1 MIKKKVQVL
10 GQDID
15 IAYGVATET
24 RFEQMREKK
33 ITDFNMDSFADI
45 MALTCASIVTA
56 YENQEPPLNT
66 KALLHEVP
74 TDELKRLQ
82 CEVLSLKMDY
92 YMSNTTGSITEDSVY
107 DYYQERSQTAG
118 DRGNMLA
125 WAFICTM
132 FAQLIGSKYFRE
144 PYVLA
149 AGGIAYLMLST
160 MQAWWQTV
168 ALWIIKCRIK
178 SKNLRINDYPD
189 WVGGGAWVFYWLKMI
204 VITLTSIYAIVKFIA
219 LL

>member
-1 MIKKKVQVL
+1 MKQRDIIEINGKKYALVPDEIGEGSECENCVL
-10 GQDID
+10 
-15 IAYGVATET
+15 
-24 RFEQMREKK
+24 
-33 ITDFNMDSFADI
+33 ADK
-45 MALTCASIVTA
+45 C
-56 YENQEPPLNT
+56 
-66 KALLHEVP
+66 H
-74 TDELKRLQ
+74 
-82 CEVLSLKMDY
+82 
-92 YMSNTTGSITEDSVY
+92 EDSECICQDRFGREYAEGKKFIEVDDNTLTEEKAY
-107 DYYQERSQTAG
+107 DDYQERSQTAG

-125 WAFICTM
+125 WAFVCTM

-204 VITLTSIYAIVKFIA
+204 VITVTSIYAIVKFIA

>member
-1 MIKKKVQVL
+1 MKDEITINGRRYALIEGFGSNDPCEHCALKKECLDAEYYYCKNFVSHKTPLEDV
-10 GQDID
+10 
-15 IAYGVATET
+15 TET
-24 RFEQMREKK
+24 VTEEK
-33 ITDFNMDSFADI
+33 
-45 MALTCASIVTA
+45 A
-56 YENQEPPLNT
+56 Y
-66 KALLHEVP
+66 
-74 TDELKRLQ
+74 D
-82 CEVLSLKMDY
+82 D
-92 YMSNTTGSITEDSVY
+92 
-107 DYYQERSQTAG
+107 YQERSATAN

-125 WAFICTM
+125 WAFVCTM

-204 VITLTSIYAIVKFIA
+204 VITVTSIYAIVKFIA

>member
-1 MIKKKVQVL
+1 MAKDNTIN
-10 GQDID
+10 IN
-15 IAYGVATET
+15 GVSYALIPDMEGEGSECERCALQEKCHDESDCICQTLFGEDVAKNH
-24 RFEQMREKK
+24 RFELAKECVTEEK
-33 ITDFNMDSFADI
+33 
-45 MALTCASIVTA
+45 A
-56 YENQEPPLNT
+56 Y
-66 KALLHEVP
+66 
-74 TDELKRLQ
+74 D
-82 CEVLSLKMDY
+82 D
-92 YMSNTTGSITEDSVY
+92 
-107 DYYQERSQTAG
+107 YQERSQTAG

-125 WAFICTM
+125 WAFVCTM

-204 VITLTSIYAIVKFIA
+204 VITVTSIYAIVKFIA

>member
-1 MIKKKVQVL
+1 MKDEITINGRRYALIEGFGSNDPCEHCALKKECLDAEYYYCKNFVSHKTPLEDV
-10 GQDID
+10 
-15 IAYGVATET
+15 TET
-24 RFEQMREKK
+24 VTEEK
-33 ITDFNMDSFADI
+33 
-45 MALTCASIVTA
+45 A
-56 YENQEPPLNT
+56 Y
-66 KALLHEVP
+66 
-74 TDELKRLQ
+74 D
-82 CEVLSLKMDY
+82 D
-92 YMSNTTGSITEDSVY
+92 
-107 DYYQERSQTAG
+107 YQERSQTAG

-125 WAFICTM
+125 WAFVCTM

-178 SKNLRINDYPD
+178 SKNLSINDYPD

-204 VITLTSIYAIVKFIA
+204 VITVTSIYAIVKFIA

>member
-1 MIKKKVQVL
+1 MKEIKIDGKRYVL
-10 GQDID
+10 N
-15 IAYGVATET
+15 E
-24 RFEQMREKK
+24 
-33 ITDFNMDSFADI
+33 DFNGSEP
-45 MALTCASIVTA
+45 CANCPLKDKCPDAEYYYCKTFIGVKKPFEDVTECVTEEKA
-56 YENQEPPLNT
+56 Y
-66 KALLHEVP
+66 
-74 TDELKRLQ
+74 D
-82 CEVLSLKMDY
+82 D
-92 YMSNTTGSITEDSVY
+92 
-107 DYYQERSQTAG
+107 YQERSQTAG

-125 WAFICTM
+125 WAFVCTV

-204 VITLTSIYAIVKFIA
+204 VITVTSIYAIVKFIA

>member
-1 MIKKKVQVL
+1 MKDEITINGRRYALIEGFGSNDPCEHCALKKEC
-10 GQDID
+10 ID
-15 IAYGVATET
+15 AEYYYCKNFVSHKTPLEDVTET
-24 RFEQMREKK
+24 VTEEK
-33 ITDFNMDSFADI
+33 
-45 MALTCASIVTA
+45 A
-56 YENQEPPLNT
+56 Y
-66 KALLHEVP
+66 
-74 TDELKRLQ
+74 D
-82 CEVLSLKMDY
+82 D
-92 YMSNTTGSITEDSVY
+92 
-107 DYYQERSQTAG
+107 YQERSTTAN

-125 WAFICTM
+125 WAFVCTM

-204 VITLTSIYAIVKFIA
+204 VITVTSIYAIVKFIA

>member
-1 MIKKKVQVL
+1 MKDEITINGRRYALIEGFGSNDPCEHCALKKECLDAEYYYCKNFVSHKTPLEDV
-10 GQDID
+10 
-15 IAYGVATET
+15 TET
-24 RFEQMREKK
+24 
-33 ITDFNMDSFADI
+33 
-45 MALTCASIVTA
+45 VTEAQA
-56 YENQEPPLNT
+56 YE
-66 KALLHEVP
+66 
-74 TDELKRLQ
+74 D
-82 CEVLSLKMDY
+82 
-92 YMSNTTGSITEDSVY
+92 
-107 DYYQERSQTAG
+107 YQERSQTAG

-125 WAFICTM
+125 WAFVCTM

-204 VITLTSIYAIVKFIA
+204 VIAVTSIYAIVKFIA